1 MYLNLFSEYINMTQE
16 QAFSEFIPY
25 INDVGKIYRKIS
37 PVFAR
42 LAKVG
47 EYIETWTDDG
57 LETTNYA
64 KDGDFV
70 VMNLYTSMKEEYIV
84 SPDMMSARYEF
95 IYNLTEG
102 GIYKPLGRVKAAIYS
117 GEEILFIA
125 KWGRNMVLKSGDMIV
140 TPLPHCKEVYRI
152 AAKEF
157 YESYI
162 LK

>member
-1 MYLNLFSEYINMTQE
+1 MTQQ
-16 QAFSEFIPY
+16 QAYDEFIPY

-42 LAKVG
+42 LAIEG

-64 KDGDFV
+64 KTGDYV

-84 SPDMMSARYEF
+84 TADMMKARYEF
-95 IYNLTEG
+95 VYELSEG
-102 GIYKPLGRVKAAIYS
+102 GIYKPSGKVKADIYS
-117 GEEILFIA
+117 GEEIQFIA
-125 KWGRNMVLKSGDMIV
+125 NWGRNMTLKPGDMIV
-140 TPLPHCKEVYRI
+140 TPLPNCKEVYRI

-162 LK
+162 LL

>member
-1 MYLNLFSEYINMTQE
+1 MTQE

-42 LAKVG
+42 SASIG

-64 KDGDFV
+64 KEGDFV

-84 SPDMMSARYEF
+84 SPDMMQARYDF
-95 IYNLTEG
+95 VFDLSEG
-102 GIYKPLGRVKAAIYS
+102 GIYKPTGKVKAAIYS
-117 GEEILFIA
+117 GGEIQFIA
-125 KWGRNMVLKSGDMIV
+125 KWGRNMTLKCGDMIV

-162 LK
+162 LL

>member
-1 MYLNLFSEYINMTQE
+1 MTQD
-16 QAFSEFIPY
+16 QAYGEFIPY

-42 LAKVG
+42 LANVG

-64 KDGDFV
+64 KEGDFV

-84 SPDMMSARYEF
+84 SSDMMSARYEF
-95 IYNLTEG
+95 VYNLTEG
-102 GIYKPLGRVKAAIYS
+102 GIYKPTGKVKAAIYS
-117 GEEILFIA
+117 GGEIQFIA
-125 KWGRNMVLKSGDMIV
+125 KWGRNMTLKAGDMIV

-152 AAKEF
+152 ASQEF
-157 YESYI
+157 YESYGD
-162 LK
+162 LL